1 MINKLKSSDLN
12 QIFFIT
18 IFIFKQYNLLILI
31 FVSWILLKLLITM
44 VNSNTFFGEK
54 NIFDLLKTQV
64 GLLNP
69 KPPILTITVIQLMHK
84 LKKMLIFSQI
94 HNVG

>member
-44 VNSNTFFGEK
+44 VNSNTFFGE
-54 NIFDLLKTQV
+54 N
-64 GLLNP
+64 
-69 KPPILTITVIQLMHK
+69 
-84 LKKMLIFSQI
+84 
-94 HNVG
+94 